1 MLFVPF
7 FMRDEL
13 STWLR
18 NIGINKRVN
27 EQTPA
32 SQQQGKQISI
42 LRANKLSFNTK
53 KLQSFTFTTKDA
65 KGTCIRVVT
74 TKVKEKETT
83 HESGMPFL
91 IQQR

>member
-53 KLQSFTFTTKDA
+53 KLQSLHLYN
-65 KGTCIRVVT
+65 KGCKGNLYTCSHYQSQGKRDHT
-74 TKVKEKETT
+74 
-83 HESGMPFL
+83 
-91 IQQR
+91 

>member
-1 MLFVPF
+1 LVRLFFRF

-32 SQQQGKQISI
+32 S
-42 LRANKLSFNTK
+42 
-53 KLQSFTFTTKDA
+53 
-65 KGTCIRVVT
+65 
-74 TKVKEKETT
+74 
-83 HESGMPFL
+83 
-91 IQQR
+91 